1 MNNLYFRC
9 FHLYNINVKK
19 RKEDINSMKIT
30 MIQKTIWRSKSINIP
45 PKVKK
50 PKKQKTDFSKY
61 LKEESIKAGLNPA
74 EVLSFYKN
82 RR

>member
-30 MIQKTIWRSKSINIP
+30 MIQKSIWMSKSINMP
-45 PKVKK
+45 PNKEQ
-50 PKKQKTDFSKY
+50 KKQKTDFYEY
-61 LKEESIKAGLNPA
+61 LTEESIKSGLNPE
-74 EVLSFYKN
+74 EVLNFY

>member
-19 RKEDINSMKIT
+19 RKKDINSMKIT
-30 MIQKTIWRSKSINIP
+30 MIQKSIWRSKSINTP
-45 PKVKK
+45 PNKE
-50 PKKQKTDFSKY
+50 PKKQKTDFSEY
-61 LKEESIKAGLNPA
+61 LTEESFKSGLNPE
-74 EVLSFYKN
+74 EVLNFY